1 MEKFKKKKNKSGRK
15 EEVEIRGNMMTRTY
29 HRTRLPT
36 AIIEQPVT
44 RNINK
49 KAKRRRRQN
58 RSARNTEKE
67 NWGSFR
73 KGRTHTSNNIVPI
86 YYRIVNIIR
95 ENGLGWWWVEVER
108 NRINKNPS
116 SAPVWPYRRD
126 YNKQHTTHTHRNN
139 NGISLAFFLCFFF
152 HLIGRSNNFIFFF
165 IL

>member
-1 MEKFKKKKNKSGRK
+1 MEKFKKKKKNKSGRK

-49 KAKRRRRQN
+49 KAKRRRRKKN
-58 RSARNTEKE
+58 RSERNTEKE

-95 ENGLGWWWVEVER
+95 ENGLG
-108 NRINKNPS
+108 
-116 SAPVWPYRRD
+116 
-126 YNKQHTTHTHRNN
+126 
-139 NGISLAFFLCFFF
+139 
-152 HLIGRSNNFIFFF
+152 
-165 IL
+165 